1 MISNRGLALI
11 KKWESCRLT
20 AYDDGTGTWTIGWG
34 HTAGVKQG
42 DTCTQAQADAWL
54 LEDII
59 IYNNNVQSFDHIYH
73 WTQNEEDALTSF
85 AYNIGSINQLTANGT
100 RTKSEIADKML
111 LYVNAGGK
119 YMEGLANRRKQ
130 ERAMFLESGNE
141 GTPLDPD
148 DPSSGGEEDPNLP
161 SGSEYFDRFDEMSAR
176 IDYVFSHIG
185 ATEYYADA
193 EKPWQKRLPIA
204 QANGIADYTGKSWE
218 NRTLELLARAGRL
231 KRPT

>member
-1 MISNRGLALI
+1 MISVRGMALI
-11 KKWESCRLT
+11 KQWESCRLE

-34 HTAGVKQG
+34 HTAGVKPG

-54 LEDII
+54 LEEVTRF
-59 IYNNNVQSFDHIYH
+59 NNHVNGYDDTYH

-85 AYNIGSINQLTANGT
+85 AYNIGNIDQLTANGT
-100 RTKSEIADKML
+100 RTKAEIADKML

-130 ERAMFLESGNE
+130 ERALFLDTGE
-141 GTPLDPD
+141 GGAPYDPD
-148 DPSSGGEEDPNLP
+148 NPDSGEDPGLP

-185 ATEYYADA
+185 ATDYYADA

-204 QANGIADYTGKSWE
+204 QANGLPDYTGKSWE